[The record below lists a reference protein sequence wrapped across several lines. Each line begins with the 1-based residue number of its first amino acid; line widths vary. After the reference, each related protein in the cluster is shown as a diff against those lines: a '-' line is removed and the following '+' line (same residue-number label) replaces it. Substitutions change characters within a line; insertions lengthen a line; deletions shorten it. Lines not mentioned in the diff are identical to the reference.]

1 MQPGFLDHLATTLAE
16 IEAQGLMKR
25 EREIVTPQSGAIELK
40 DGGHNGPRGNSGDF
54 GGFFA
59 VPCQGGDLR
68 VFENRGI
75 EKGRLLGSAV
85 EPEERGDFLHGG
97 QSEWVE

>member
-40 DGGHNGPRGNSGDF
+40 DV
-54 GGFFA
+54 A
-59 VPCQGGDLR
+59 
-68 VFENRGI
+68 
-75 EKGRLLGSAV
+75 
-85 EPEERGDFLHGG
+85 
-97 QSEWVE
+97 